1 VTLRKEVTQLALPA
15 ILHSLLQTLV
25 FVVDRVMLGHHAK
38 TSLAAMQIAGPLE
51 WSTMSVFLAFEI
63 GTIARVGRLVG
74 KGDKDAARTA
84 AVVSLVMAIAIGS
97 AVALV
102 GRAVIWALPL
112 GFRDASPETIHSAR
126 AYLSVTLGASPIVFV
141 AAAATA
147 ILQASGDTRTPLA
160 IGVFANVIHVALN
173 RVLILGAFGVPA
185 LGPLGCGIS
194 TAFTFTIEAG
204 IAVWVLQAGTG
215 RVSLRGPQT
224 SMREEARAIG
234 RVSWPAA
241 LERFLYHT
249 GFTAHVVMLGWLGD
263 TAMAAN
269 QALISI
275 ESICF
280 LSADGF
286 GVAAAAL
293 VAQKLGAGKPDEARG
308 AARIAAAQS
317 AAMLTTL
324 GLLAFAAKGV
334 IVPLFTDDPG
344 VATMG
349 IGAMWVLALAQP
361 AMAVGIVLAQALRGA
376 GETRSVLAVT
386 SVGVLVIRLSTTWL
400 FAFHAGLGLVGVWL
414 GSTCDWFVRTSLLVP
429 LVARRLTASGSARD
443 PAA

>member
-1 VTLRKEVTQLALPA
+1 VSLRKEVQQLALPA

-25 FVVDRVMLGHHAK
+25 FVVDRIMLGHHAK

-51 WSTMSVFLAFEI
+51 WSTMSIFLAFEI
-63 GTIARVGRLVG
+63 GTIARVGRLLG
-74 KGDKDAARTA
+74 AGDKDAARTA
-84 AVVSLVMAIAIGS
+84 AVVSLGMAIAIGT

-102 GRAVIWALPL
+102 GRGVIWALPF
-112 GFRDASPETIHSAR
+112 GFRDASVETLDSAR
-126 AYLSVTLGASPIVFV
+126 SYLSVTLGASPIVFV

-160 IGVFANVIHVALN
+160 IGVFANIVHVALN
-173 RVLILGAFGVPA
+173 RVLILGAFGLPA
-185 LGPLGCGIS
+185 LGPLGCGVS
-194 TAFTFTIEAG
+194 TAVTFAIEAS
-204 IAVWVLQAGTG
+204 IAVWILQSGA
-215 RVSLRGPQT
+215 RRIALRGPRT
-224 SMREEARAIG
+224 SWRGEARAIG

-241 LERFLYHT
+241 LERLLYHT

-317 AAMLTTL
+317 ALMLTTL
-324 GLLAFAAKGV
+324 GICALGARSW
-334 IVPLFTDDPG
+334 IVPLFTDDPA
-344 VATMG
+344 VAKIG
-349 IGAMWVLALAQP
+349 IQTMWVLALAQP
-361 AMAVGIVLAQALRGA
+361 AMAIGIVLAQSVRGA

-386 SVGVLVIRLSTTWL
+386 SIGVIAIRLSATWL
-400 FAFHAGLGLVGVWL
+400 FAFHMGLGLVGVWL
-414 GSTCDWFVRTSLLVP
+414 GSTCDWFVRTTLLVP
-429 LVARRLTASGSARD
+429 LTSRRLRGPRA
-443 PAA
+443 

>member
-1 VTLRKEVTQLALPA
+1 VTLQKEVRRLALPA
-15 ILHSLLQTLV
+15 IAHSLLQTLV

-74 KGDKDAARTA
+74 KGDGEAARAA
-84 AVVSLVMAIAIGS
+84 AVVSLLMALAIGTG
-97 AVALV
+97 VALV
-102 GRAVIWALPL
+102 GRGVIWALPH
-112 GFRDASPETIHSAR
+112 GWPDASPATIDSAR

-147 ILQASGDTRTPLA
+147 ILQASGDTRTPLV
-160 IGVFANVIHVALN
+160 IGVFANIVHVGLN
-173 RVLILGAFGVPA
+173 RVLILGAFGIPA

-194 TAFTFTIEAG
+194 TAFTFAIEAAL
-204 IAVWVLQAGTG
+204 AVWVLSRPSA
-215 RVSLRGPQT
+215 RVSLRGARA
-224 SMREEARAIG
+224 SLREEARAIG

-241 LERFLYHT
+241 LERLLYHT

-308 AARIAAAQS
+308 AARIAAGWS
-317 AAMLTTL
+317 AALLTTL
-324 GLLAFAAKGV
+324 GIVALALRSE
-334 IVPLFTDDPG
+334 IVPAFTSDSG
-344 VATMG
+344 VAQMG
-349 IGAMWVLALAQP
+349 IATMWVLALAQP
-361 AMAVGIVLAQALRGA
+361 AMGTSIVLAQALRGA

-386 SVGVLVIRLSTTWL
+386 SIGVLFVRLGATWV
-400 FAFHAGLGLVGVWL
+400 FAFSGGLGLVGVWL
-414 GSTCDWFVRTSLLVP
+414 GSTADWFLRTALLVP
-429 LVARRLTASGSARD
+429 LLARRLRA
-443 PAA
+443 PAVSPAPF